1 MPQSLVETAVI
12 YRFSPWQRI
21 TRLELPFAAIGLIW
35 NSVMSMAGGWFFLMI
50 NESFVLGDKDFRLP
64 GLGSYMSVA
73 VAEGNVPAM
82 LWAIVAMVLMIVAL
96 DQLLW
101 RPLVVWGQK
110 FRVEE
115 GNEEQTMRSW
125 FLDFLRRSQLVR
137 GLARALRP
145 TPSAPKPVA
154 PAVVRPSPGGG
165 AGTRVLMAVLLG
177 VLVLLILL
185 GSWRLFLLFSRVTG
199 AQWADLAA
207 RSLATLGRVMAATL
221 LGLAWT
227 LPVGLKIGLSPRLS
241 RIFQP
246 VLQVMAAFPAPMLFP
261 AVVLLF
267 KRFEL
272 PWEAGGVFL
281 MLLGLQWYIL
291 FNVVAGAMAIP
302 SDLKEAARVYR
313 FSGWRKFRKFYLPCI
328 FPYLVTGV
336 VTAAGSAW
344 NASIVTE
351 YVTFKGQT
359 LTIWGL
365 GSQITDAAAKADFP
379 MLTASVVVMS
389 VVVVAFSRLV
399 WDRLY
404 RLAEERYSLS
414 K

>member
-1 MPQSLVETAVI
+1 
-12 YRFSPWQRI
+12 
-21 TRLELPFAAIGLIW
+21 
-35 NSVMSMAGGWFFLMI
+35 
-50 NESFVLGDKDFRLP
+50 
-64 GLGSYMSVA
+64 
-73 VAEGNVPAM
+73 
-82 LWAIVAMVLMIVAL
+82 
-96 DQLLW
+96 
-101 RPLVVWGQK
+101 
-110 FRVEE
+110 
-115 GNEEQTMRSW
+115 
-125 FLDFLRRSQLVR
+125 
-137 GLARALRP
+137 
-145 TPSAPKPVA
+145 
-154 PAVVRPSPGGG
+154 
-165 AGTRVLMAVLLG
+165 
-177 VLVLLILL
+177 
-185 GSWRLFLLFSRVTG
+185 
-199 AQWADLAA
+199 
-207 RSLATLGRVMAATL
+207 
-221 LGLAWT
+221 
-227 LPVGLKIGLSPRLS
+227 
-241 RIFQP
+241 
-246 VLQVMAAFPAPMLFP
+246 
-261 AVVLLF
+261 
-267 KRFEL
+267 
-272 PWEAGGVFL
+272 
-281 MLLGLQWYIL
+281 
-291 FNVVAGAMAIP
+291 MAIP